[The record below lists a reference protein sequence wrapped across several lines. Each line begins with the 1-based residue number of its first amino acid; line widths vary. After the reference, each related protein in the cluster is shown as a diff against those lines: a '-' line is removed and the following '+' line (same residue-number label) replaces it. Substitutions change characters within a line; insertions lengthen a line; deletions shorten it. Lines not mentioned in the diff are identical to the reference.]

1 MFKNRFLKIIRSL
14 IKLIL
19 PYISNLLLVLRI
31 NRRTINYLNEKS
43 YFSNNLQNFT
53 KIVEEQLG
61 KKKIIALDIGAQ
73 GGFNSDNFF
82 SKKYTKYFQDILF
95 EPIGTEAKKIF
106 GSKKVINK
114 GLWSSKGTKKLY
126 ILENRLGSSSMYKPD
141 IENFDLHNLRKDEYK
156 NYEVTKILDVE
167 CDRLDDSLK
176 ELDISN
182 IDYLKIDTQ
191 GAEFEIIK
199 GIGDYRPLLIKI
211 ELHVFSMYKNVP
223 DWSKV
228 LNLMSELNYV
238 AIDWKGIGKH
248 NSRIPAE
255 TEMIFIPNFNN
266 EKGKDLI
273 LKNKEK
279 LISLLLIFGQINIL
293 KVIMKKLKIENS
305 AIEDL
310 EDFYF
315 Y

>member
-1 MFKNRFLKIIRSL
+1 MFKNRFLKIVRSL

-19 PYISNLLLVLRI
+19 PYISKLLLVLRI
-31 NRRTINYLNEKS
+31 NRRTINYLSEKG

-53 KIVEEQLG
+53 KILDELLG
-61 KKKIIALDIGAQ
+61 ANKIIALDIGAQ

-95 EPIGTEAKKIF
+95 EPIETEAKKISN
-106 GSKKVINK
+106 SKKVINK
-114 GLWSSKGTKKLY
+114 GLWSSKETKKLY
-126 ILENRLGSSSMYKPD
+126 VLENRLGSSSMYKPD
-141 IENFDLHNLRKDEYK
+141 MENFDLHNLRKDEYK

-167 CDRLDDSLK
+167 CDRLDNSLK
-176 ELDISN
+176 EIDILN

-199 GIGDYRPLLIKI
+199 GIGEYRPLLIKI
-211 ELHVFSMYKNVP
+211 ELHIFSMYKNVP

-248 NSRIPAE
+248 SSRIPAE
-255 TEMIFIPNFNN
+255 TEMIFLPNFKNQ
-266 EKGKDLI
+266 KGKELI
-273 LKNKEK
+273 LKNREK
-279 LISLLLIFGQINIL
+279 FISLMLIFGQINIL
-293 KVIMKKLKIENS
+293 KVIMKKLNIENR

>member
-1 MFKNRFLKIIRSL
+1 MFKNRFLKIVRSL

-19 PYISNLLLVLRI
+19 PYISKLLLVLRI
-31 NRRTINYLNEKS
+31 NRRTINYLSEKG

-53 KIVEEQLG
+53 KILDELLG
-61 KKKIIALDIGAQ
+61 TNKIIALDIGAQ

-95 EPIGTEAKKIF
+95 EPIETEARKISN
-106 GSKKVINK
+106 SKKVINK
-114 GLWSSKGTKKLY
+114 GLWSSKETKKLY
-126 ILENRLGSSSMYKPD
+126 VLENRLGSSSMYKPD
-141 IENFDLHNLRKDEYK
+141 MENFDLHNLRKDEYK
-156 NYEVTKILDVE
+156 NYEVTKILNVE
-167 CDRLDDSLK
+167 CDRLDNSLK
-176 ELDISN
+176 EIDILN

-199 GIGDYRPLLIKI
+199 GIGEYRPLLIKI
-211 ELHVFSMYKNVP
+211 ELHIFSMYKNVP

-248 NSRIPAE
+248 SSRIPAE
-255 TEMIFIPNFNN
+255 TEMIFLPNFKNQ
-266 EKGKDLI
+266 KGKELI
-273 LKNKEK
+273 LKNREK
-279 LISLLLIFGQINIL
+279 FISLMLIFGQINIL
-293 KVIMKKLKIENS
+293 KVIMKKLKIENR

>member
-1 MFKNRFLKIIRSL
+1 MFKNRFLKIVRSL

-19 PYISNLLLVLRI
+19 PYIYKLLLVLRI
-31 NRRTINYLNEKS
+31 NRRTINYLSEKG

-53 KIVEEQLG
+53 KILDELLG
-61 KKKIIALDIGAQ
+61 ANKIIALDIGAQ

-95 EPIGTEAKKIF
+95 EPIETEAKKISN
-106 GSKKVINK
+106 SKKVINK
-114 GLWSSKGTKKLY
+114 GLWSSKETKKLY
-126 ILENRLGSSSMYKPD
+126 VLENRLGSSSMYKPD
-141 IENFDLHNLRKDEYK
+141 MENFDLHNLRKDEYK
-156 NYEVTKILDVE
+156 NYEVTKILNVE
-167 CDRLDDSLK
+167 CDRLDNSLK
-176 ELDISN
+176 EIDILN

-199 GIGDYRPLLIKI
+199 GIGEYRPLLIKI
-211 ELHVFSMYKNVP
+211 ELHIFSMYKNVP

-248 NSRIPAE
+248 SSRIPAE
-255 TEMIFIPNFNN
+255 TEMIFLPNFKNQ
-266 EKGKDLI
+266 KGKELI
-273 LKNKEK
+273 LKNREK
-279 LISLLLIFGQINIL
+279 FISLMLIFGQINIL
-293 KVIMKKLKIENS
+293 KVIMKKLKIENR

>member
-19 PYISNLLLVLRI
+19 PYISNLLLVLKI

-126 ILENRLGSSSMYKPD
+126 FIL
-141 IENFDLHNLRKDEYK
+141 
-156 NYEVTKILDVE
+156 
-167 CDRLDDSLK
+167 
-176 ELDISN
+176 
-182 IDYLKIDTQ
+182 
-191 GAEFEIIK
+191 
-199 GIGDYRPLLIKI
+199 
-211 ELHVFSMYKNVP
+211 
-223 DWSKV
+223 
-228 LNLMSELNYV
+228 
-238 AIDWKGIGKH
+238 
-248 NSRIPAE
+248 
-255 TEMIFIPNFNN
+255 
-266 EKGKDLI
+266 
-273 LKNKEK
+273 
-279 LISLLLIFGQINIL
+279 
-293 KVIMKKLKIENS
+293 
-305 AIEDL
+305 
-310 EDFYF
+310 
-315 Y
+315 